1 MIQPLLSSS
10 FHINIFMITA
20 EQAIQELYHV
30 ARQIEYRAS
39 ASYSTERR
47 FVNSYPVQAK
57 PAFVA
62 DGLPKQ
68 IGGHK

>member
-1 MIQPLLSSS
+1 MSSS
-10 FHINIFMITA
+10 FHINIFMITT
-20 EQAIQELYHV
+20 EQAMQELYHV
-30 ARQIEYRAS
+30 AQQSKYRAS

-57 PAFVA
+57 PAFIA

-68 IGGHK
+68 IGGVRRT